1 MLDYLKKIKDVY
13 GNKTMLVL
21 LALGFS
27 SGFPFLLV
35 FGTLTLWLKQAGIS
49 LALIGGFSLVKIP
62 YSIKWLW
69 SPLIDNVKLPYLH
82 RFGRRR
88 SWAIIIQ
95 VLLFLSIFAMS
106 CINPASEA
114 VVAKI
119 PFSDVFWEIPLSYTG
134 LMAILAF
141 ITAFL
146 SASQD
151 IVLDAYRVECFE
163 KNPSLQA
170 NGVAIFVLGYRLGLI
185 YSGAGALYF
194 AALFDWNVAYKF
206 MALGAL
212 VGLATILWADEAV
225 EYEYQKQKRKIGEF
239 LSASVVA
246 PFKDFI
252 RHAHWGWVVVLIFT
266 YHLSNAYVNPLLNP
280 FYDDMGFSKIEIAN
294 VMKLYGMIAAILGG
308 IICGLLITKI
318 GLKKGMLYFGIL
330 QIFST
335 MAFAL
340 QAIYGHNM
348 PLFIA
353 VVTIENFV
361 SGMVTTALVAYVS
374 SLCNKAYTATQ
385 YALLSSIMGV
395 SRDIFSSTSGM
406 VASFLGW
413 KLFFVVS
420 ALISLPSLLI
430 IWFFVKDEPK
440 NNTEM
445 TE

>member
-1 MLDYLKKIKDVY
+1 MLTYFKNIKDIY
-13 GNKTMLVL
+13 INKTMLIL

-27 SGFPFLLV
+27 SGFPYLLV

-62 YSIKWLW
+62 YSVKWLW
-69 SPLIDNVKLPYLH
+69 SPLIDNLKMPYLH
-82 RFGRRR
+82 RLGRRR
-88 SWAIIIQ
+88 SWAMVIQ
-95 VLLFLSIFAMS
+95 VCLFFSILAMS
-106 CINPASEA
+106 VVNPAQNS
-114 VVAKI
+114 
-119 PFSDVFWEIPLSYTG
+119 S
-134 LMAILAF
+134 LMAFLAF
-141 ITAFL
+141 ITSFL

-163 KNPSLQA
+163 KNPDKQA

-185 YSGAGALYF
+185 YSGAGALYL
-194 AALFDWNVAYKF
+194 AALFDWNIAYKF

-212 VGLATILWADEAV
+212 VGFFAILFCQEAV
-225 EYEYQKQKRKIGEF
+225 VYQYQKQKRKIGEF

-252 RHAHWGWVVVLIFT
+252 RHAHWGWIVALIFT

-330 QIFST
+330 QILST
-335 MAFAL
+335 MAFSL

-353 VVTIENFV
+353 VVTIENFI

-395 SRDIFSSTSGM
+395 SRDIFSSTSGV

-413 KLFFVVS
+413 KLFFVAS

-430 IWFFVKDEPK
+430 IWFFVKDDKPS
-440 NNTEM
+440 
-445 TE
+445 